1 MFLARRTR
9 APRCERCGRVTA
21 PYSVCLRCSSLAS
34 AAADEAVAD
43 ASIEAM
49 IAAALPGPAPAREH
63 EPEPP
68 AGSVFVPSQSDLEPL
83 GLDHYEP
90 DGEYAGQGEPAPEA
104 YLEAAPGYD
113 PEDVEI
119 PRDPDLFV
127 GTGGRWRRIF

>member
-21 PYSVCLRCSSLAS
+21 PYSVCMRCSSLAS
-34 AAADEAVAD
+34 AAADDPVPA

-49 IAAALPGPAPAREH
+49 IAAALPEQSPAQQYEH
-63 EPEPP
+63 EPH
-68 AGSVFVPSQSDLEPL
+68 AGPVFVPSQSDLEPL

-90 DGEYAGQGEPAPEA
+90 DAEYEGEAEPAPAA
-104 YLEAAPGYD
+104 YLPGYD
-113 PEDVEI
+113 PEDVAI

-127 GTGGRWRRIF
+127 GAGGRWRRIF

>member
-21 PYSVCLRCSSLAS
+21 PYSFCLRCSSLAS
-34 AAADEAVAD
+34 AAADDAAAD

-49 IAAALPGPAPAREH
+49 IAAALPEPSPAEEYQA
-63 EPEPP
+63 EPP
-68 AGSVFVPSQSDLEPL
+68 VGPVFVPSQSDLEPL

-90 DGEYAGQGEPAPEA
+90 DGEYEPEGEP
-104 YLEAAPGYD
+104 YVEAAPGYD
-113 PEDVEI
+113 PEDVAI

-127 GTGGRWRRIF
+127 GAGGRWRRIF